1 MLSKLL
7 IKPRATRE
15 LLRIQRKQKVLEPNI
30 AKGYDSGPSSENED
44 NLTVS
49 AQKQF
54 KQLVMLR
61 EMLAKDDYKIET
73 SDLLDDDQKELIAG
87 AL

>member
-1 MLSKLL
+1 M
-7 IKPRATRE
+7 
-15 LLRIQRKQKVLEPNI
+15 
-30 AKGYDSGPSSENED
+30 
-44 NLTVS
+44 TVS

>member
-1 MLSKLL
+1 
-7 IKPRATRE
+7 
-15 LLRIQRKQKVLEPNI
+15 
-30 AKGYDSGPSSENED
+30 
-44 NLTVS
+44 
-49 AQKQF
+49 
-54 KQLVMLR
+54 MLR